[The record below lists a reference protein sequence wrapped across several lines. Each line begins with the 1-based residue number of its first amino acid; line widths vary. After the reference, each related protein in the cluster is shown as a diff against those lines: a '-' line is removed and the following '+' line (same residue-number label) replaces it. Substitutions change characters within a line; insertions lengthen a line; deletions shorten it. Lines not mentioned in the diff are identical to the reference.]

1 MSALSITAGNVRI
14 ITGRYKTAVSG
25 EALANGDA
33 VRLVAGKWWKTD
45 ANDTAKD
52 DLHGACINGASAADL
67 PVSIAEP
74 GTVIN
79 IGATTVKG
87 AIYYAGA
94 TAGTWHPVADV
105 TTGWAVLPGL
115 LARDT
120 SGNCEVIMPTINTN
134 TIL

>member
-1 MSALSITAGNVRI
+1 MAALSITAGNVRI
-14 ITGRYKTAVSG
+14 LVGSYSSAISG

-33 VRLVAGKWWKTD
+33 VRLDAGKWWKTD

-52 DLHGACINGASAADL
+52 DLHGVCILGASGADL
-67 PVSIAEP
+67 PVSIAKP
-74 GTVIN
+74 GTVVN
-79 IGATTVKG
+79 IGATTAKVV
-87 AIYYAGA
+87 YYAGA
-94 TAGTWHPVADV
+94 TAGSWHPVGDL

-120 SGNCEVIMPTINTN
+120 SGTCEVIMPRINTN